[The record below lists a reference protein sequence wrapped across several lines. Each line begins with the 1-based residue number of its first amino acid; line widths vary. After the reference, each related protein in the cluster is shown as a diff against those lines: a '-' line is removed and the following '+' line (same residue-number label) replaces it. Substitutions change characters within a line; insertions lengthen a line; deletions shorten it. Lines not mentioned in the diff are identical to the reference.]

1 MDRQFVNQGIEQ
13 NLRGFAGGAQNE
25 IKAKM
30 KMAAS
35 TFEIKESGI
44 ARQLHCESEVSEAF
58 SELSRRLDQLEVSL
72 SGLSNRLEPVLKLDQ
87 PQVNHDSTS
96 PTDAPAYAAS
106 KIGQGVLAAAH
117 RVNDVCRRVDEL
129 LQLLAV

>member
-1 MDRQFVNQGIEQ
+1 MDRQFVNQGIGQ

-30 KMAAS
+30 AAN

-44 ARQLHCESEVSEAF
+44 TGQIRCESEVSEAF
-58 SELSRRLDQLEVSL
+58 SELSRRLDHLEVSL
-72 SGLSNRLEPVLKLDQ
+72 SGLVNRLEPVLKLDQ
-87 PQVNHDSTS
+87 PQVNDSTA
-96 PTDAPAYAAS
+96 PADCPAYAAS
-106 KIGQGVLAAAH
+106 KMGQGVLAAAH

>member
-1 MDRQFVNQGIEQ
+1 MDRQFVNQGIGQ

-30 KMAAS
+30 AAS
-35 TFEIKESGI
+35 TVEIKESGI
-44 ARQLHCESEVSEAF
+44 TGQLRCESEVSEAF
-58 SELSRRLDQLEVSL
+58 SELSRRLDHLEVSL